1 MKKYLLI
8 PLALGLAFCSGQKK
22 SMEPNAIV
30 NLKSCPDAGICTT
43 ELFRNKAVKIKKDDF
58 GSSYYEIID
67 SPETSVIIYQYNL
80 KVEKDIQDGNY
91 REEIIF
97 EIKNSENQIVLSN
110 SELQQTKMLFGR
122 FCFCRGQT
130 GYYPIN
136 TGRLTLTKNEATISF
151 DLDFVITEVPQ
162 VIKSIRTSAK

>member
-1 MKKYLLI
+1 MNKYLLF
-8 PLALGLAFCSGQKK
+8 PLALGLAFCTSQKK
-22 SMEPNAIV
+22 SVEPDSIV

-43 ELFRNKAVKIKKDDF
+43 ELLKNKAIEIKKDDL
-58 GSSYYEIID
+58 GSIYYHIID
-67 SPETSVIIYQYNL
+67 SPQTSVIVYQYNL
-80 KVEKDIQDGNY
+80 NVEKDIQDANY

-97 EIKNSENQIVLSN
+97 EIKNSENKIVLNN

-136 TGRLTLTKNEATISF
+136 NGRLTLTKNEATISF

-162 VIKSIRTSAK
+162 IIKSIKTSVK

>member
-30 NLKSCPDAGICTT
+30 NLKSCPGAGICTT
-43 ELFRNKAVKIKKDDF
+43 ELHRNKAIKIKKDDL
-58 GSSYYEIID
+58 GSIYYEIVD

-80 KVEKDIQDGNY
+80 NVEKDVQDGNY

-97 EIKNSENQIVLSN
+97 EIKNSENKIALN
-110 SELQQTKMLFGR
+110 NGELQQAKMLFGR

-136 TGRLTLTKNEATISF
+136 NGRLMLTKNEAIISF

-162 VIKSIRTSAK
+162 VIKSIKTGVK